1 MPYVFKEVLEEGEVA
16 ADVYDSEDYRRVVEE
31 RDSVIAQR
39 DDAIGR
45 AERAEDDAAKM
56 REKYANRFLT
66 TPAAAKKEL
75 NDDIKRD
82 TGARSYAELW
92 EERENQ

>member
-1 MPYVFKEVLEEGEVA
+1 MPYVFKEVLEEGEVE
-16 ADVYDSEDYRRVVEE
+16 ADVYESEDYLRVVEE
-31 RDSVIAQR
+31 RDSAIAQR
-39 DDAIGR
+39 DEAIGR
-45 AERAEDDAAKM
+45 AERAEDDAGRM

-66 TPAAAKKEL
+66 TPSVAKKEL

-92 EERENQ
+92 GERENQ

>member
-16 ADVYDSEDYRRVVEE
+16 ADVYESEDYRRVVEE

-39 DDAIGR
+39 DEASGR

-56 REKYANRFLT
+56 REQYANRFLT